1 VLRCCLAKGAREL
14 TLPLLH
20 RLGLSFLALGLAC
33 SRPGAV
39 PDASTAMLAIITA
52 YKLYFLFYVFDTKF
66 TMASTSSY

>member
-14 TLPLLH
+14 ALPLLH

-52 YKLYFLFYVFDTKF
+52 YKLCVVPRY
-66 TMASTSSY
+66 

>member
-52 YKLYFLFYVFDTKF
+52 YKLCAECRVQILL
-66 TMASTSSY
+66 